1 MRERNLEFHIR
12 LNDIE
17 NDKLEE
23 MSLKSKKTKSEVI
36 RNLILEKEIKEKPGY
51 EFYQVM
57 NQLSKIGVNLNQ
69 IAYRAN
75 KNNDINEEYYKE
87 LANGKNFQDKYKA
100 NFCRGW

>member
-69 IAYRAN
+69 IAH
-75 KNNDINEEYYKE
+75 
-87 LANGKNFQDKYKA
+87 KA
-100 NFCRGW
+100 NSTNKIDKDYYQKEADEWHKFARAVKSKYL

>member
-17 NDKLEE
+17 YDKLEE
-23 MSLKSKKTKSEVI
+23 MSLKSKMTKSDVI

-51 EFYQVM
+51 DFYEVM
-57 NQLSKIGVNLNQ
+57 KELSKIGVNLNQ

-75 KNNDINEEYYKE
+75 KTNNIDKNYYKE
-87 LANGKNFQDKYKA
+87 LADEWLEFSRQVKSKFL
-100 NFCRGW
+100 

>member
-87 LANGKNFQDKYKA
+87 LANEWQEFSRQVKSKFL
-100 NFCRGW
+100 